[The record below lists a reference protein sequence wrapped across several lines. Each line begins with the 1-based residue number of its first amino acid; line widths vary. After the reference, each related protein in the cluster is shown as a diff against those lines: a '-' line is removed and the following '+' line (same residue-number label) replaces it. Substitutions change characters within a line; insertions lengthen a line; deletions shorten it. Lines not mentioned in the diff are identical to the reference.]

1 MSIPTPT
8 RHRPHHRSRRRPH
21 GVSRALLAAALLG
34 TAVPTLAADK
44 PASAQAELSAT
55 VSRMVRNDQM
65 IVQLATSQRGQS
77 IETLNATVIKTINEA
92 LAQTRNQRGV
102 RARAGNISTS
112 PEWNRDGERNG
123 WQVRGTLILEGDD
136 IPAVSKLAGELAT
149 RLQLESVGYRL
160 SDARRQEE
168 ENKLLQS
175 AANAFKTRALA
186 TTIAFGYDNYT
197 VRTLN
202 ISTDH
207 DGDQG
212 HPRPMMASVRAASAE
227 QAPSLPTESG
237 DTTVSLTARGTVEM
251 R

>member
-1 MSIPTPT
+1 MSILPPP
-8 RHRPHHRSRRRPH
+8 RHRSHDCSRHRSH
-21 GVSRALLAAALLG
+21 GLGSLLLAAALLSAV
-34 TAVPTLAADK
+34 TAPALAADK

-77 IETLNATVIKTINEA
+77 IETLNATVIRTINEA

-112 PEWNRDGERNG
+112 PEWNRDGERSG
-123 WQVRGTLILEGDD
+123 WQVRGTLVLEGDD
-136 IPAVSKLAGELAT
+136 IPAVSKLAGQLAT
-149 RLQLESVGYRL
+149 RLQLESVGYQL
-160 SDARRQEE
+160 SEARRQEE

-197 VRTLN
+197 IRTLN
-202 ISTDH
+202 IATGA
-207 DGDQG
+207 DG
-212 HPRPMMASVRAASAE
+212 HHRPQPVMLEARSANAE
-227 QAPSLPTESG
+227 SAPSLPTESG
-237 DTTVSLTARGTVEM
+237 ETAVSITARGTVEL